1 MTGCS
6 VFGCKKRS
14 DTSSVQKD
22 NVTFHLFPKDPIRRQ
37 QWIKACENHR
47 TWLPKRTSKV
57 CSDHFDTSCFLLL
70 ANNKRK
76 LKESAT
82 PTFKLPNCCSEEKV
96 YQSEKMANMNNKK
109 RKLSPLAR
117 KKHYDNLSVKRK
129 GTKLK
134 NQEKSIEDQV
144 TPSESNELSEM
155 NCQPTAL
162 LEGTSKNHENS
173 VENGGSLQ
181 SPSDEILNNEEIE
194 CVMTI
199 SKDDKNRVGNGES
212 SLQSPS
218 HEILNNEE
226 IECVMVLQHEETEK
240 DLVLDESLAKPQ
252 TQKRSRLQE
261 KDKVI
266 ETQQKKLLVQYKT
279 IATQD
284 RLIAKQVKEINSLK
298 ANVQDLEIKNDK
310 LTKRNEFLRGSLQ
323 RLREKMLN
331 ENI

>member
-194 CVMTI
+194 CVM
-199 SKDDKNRVGNGES
+199 
-212 SLQSPS
+212 
-218 HEILNNEE
+218 
-226 IECVMVLQHEETEK
+226 VLQHEETEK

>member
-1 MTGCS
+1 MY
-6 VFGCKKRS
+6 V
-14 DTSSVQKD
+14 
-22 NVTFHLFPKDPIRRQ
+22 
-37 QWIKACENHR
+37 
-47 TWLPKRTSKV
+47 TSKGIQRLCKTAV
-57 CSDHFDTSCFLLL
+57 
-70 ANNKRK
+70 
-76 LKESAT
+76 
-82 PTFKLPNCCSEEKV
+82 PNIVCCSEEKV